1 MQPKISLCV
10 KYSHFRMQ
18 LMFGYRFEAAEV
30 MGCNKRRT
38 AFRLVTNMKCTMHY
52 SPLTYPSFYGYSI
65 IIFLCGFLLL
75 EQEPVSRQTSHIAY
89 LHRCEPQD
97 SQPCSCLRWTTG
109 ARPPVYLRII
119 FTSRETK
126 HFCRYRLKR
135 GLRVFQLGRK
145 ICPEGRD
152 KVMFTTVHIRA
163 KRVIKIA
170 GRSIGFVA
178 RLLSV
183 PHHMSL
189 HSFNIMPQG
198 VCSSSRYFSVFH
210 SYVF

>member
-1 MQPKISLCV
+1 MR
-10 KYSHFRMQ
+10 YSSFI
-18 LMFGYRFEAAEV
+18 
-30 MGCNKRRT
+30 
-38 AFRLVTNMKCTMHY
+38 
-52 SPLTYPSFYGYSI
+52 YPNFFGYSI
-65 IIFLCGFLLL
+65 TIFLCGFLLL
-75 EQEPVSRQTSHIAY
+75 EQEPASRQTSRIAY

-97 SQPCSCLRWTTG
+97 SQPYRCLRWTTG
-109 ARPPVYLRII
+109 ARSPFYLRTI

-126 HFCRYRLKR
+126 RFYWYRLKR
-135 GLRVFQLGRK
+135 RLRVFQLGRK

-152 KVMFTTVHIRA
+152 KVMFTTVHIHA

-183 PHHMSL
+183 PHHISL
-189 HSFNIMPQG
+189 PSFNIMPQG

>member
-1 MQPKISLCV
+1 
-10 KYSHFRMQ
+10 
-18 LMFGYRFEAAEV
+18 MFGYRFEATEV
-30 MGCNKRRT
+30 ILYINRRT
-38 AFRLVTNMKCTMHY
+38 AFQLVTNMKCTMRY
-52 SPLTYPSFYGYSI
+52 SSFTNPNFFRNSI
-65 IIFLCGFLLL
+65 TIFQCGFLLL
-75 EQEPVSRQTSHIAY
+75 EQEQEPVSKQTSSIAY
-89 LHRCEPQD
+89 LHRREPQD
-97 SQPCSCLRWTTG
+97 SQPCKCLRWNTG
-109 ARPPVYLRII
+109 ARPPFYLRII

-126 HFCRYRLKR
+126 HFYWYRLKR

-163 KRVIKIA
+163 KRVIKIT
-170 GRSIGFVA
+170 GRSIGFMA

-189 HSFNIMPQG
+189 PSFNIMPQG
-198 VCSSSRYFSVFH
+198 VCSLSRYFSVFY

>member
-1 MQPKISLCV
+1 MSPGGSGNSSFKYPNFFWYSL
-10 KYSHFRMQ
+10 
-18 LMFGYRFEAAEV
+18 
-30 MGCNKRRT
+30 T
-38 AFRLVTNMKCTMHY
+38 
-52 SPLTYPSFYGYSI
+52 
-65 IIFLCGFLLL
+65 IFLCGFLLL
-75 EQEPVSRQTSHIAY
+75 EQEPTSRQTSRIAY

-97 SQPCSCLRWTTG
+97 SEPCRCLRWTTG
-109 ARPPVYLRII
+109 ARLPFYLPII

-126 HFCRYRLKR
+126 HFYWYRLKR

-170 GRSIGFVA
+170 GRSIGFVT

-189 HSFNIMPQG
+189 PSFNIMPQG
-198 VCSSSRYFSVFH
+198 VCSSSRYFSVFTPTC
-210 SYVF
+210 SNRPWNIEYLKGNGISLFWSRLEQIVFCQDL

>member
-1 MQPKISLCV
+1 
-10 KYSHFRMQ
+10 
-18 LMFGYRFEAAEV
+18 MFGYRSEAPEV
-30 MGCNKRRT
+30 MGYNKRRT
-38 AFRLVTNMKCTMHY
+38 AFRLVTNTKCTMRY
-52 SPLTYPSFYGYSI
+52 SSFTSPIFFGYSI
-65 IIFLCGFLLL
+65 TRFLCGFLLL
-75 EQEPVSRQTSHIAY
+75 EQEPVSRQTPRIAY

-97 SQPCSCLRWTTG
+97 SQPCSCLWRNNG
-109 ARPPVYLRII
+109 ARPPFYLRNI

-126 HFCRYRLKR
+126 HFCWYRLKR

-183 PHHMSL
+183 PHHTSL
-189 HSFNIMPQG
+189 PSFNIMPQG

-210 SYVF
+210 SYAF

>member
-1 MQPKISLCV
+1 M
-10 KYSHFRMQ
+10 FR
-18 LMFGYRFEAAEV
+18 YRFEAAEV
-30 MGCNKRRT
+30 MEHNKIKNVFQL
-38 AFRLVTNMKCTMHY
+38 ATNMKCTMRY
-52 SPLTYPSFYGYSI
+52 SSFTYPNFFGYLI
-65 IIFLCGFLLL
+65 RVILCGFLLL
-75 EQEPVSRQTSHIAY
+75 EQEPVSRQTSRIAY
-89 LHRCEPQD
+89 LHRCEHQD
-97 SQPCSCLRWTTG
+97 SQPRRCLQWTTG
-109 ARPPVYLRII
+109 ARSPSYVPTI

-126 HFCRYRLKR
+126 HFYWYRLKR

-183 PHHMSL
+183 PHHMSVP
-189 HSFNIMPQG
+189 SFNIMPQG